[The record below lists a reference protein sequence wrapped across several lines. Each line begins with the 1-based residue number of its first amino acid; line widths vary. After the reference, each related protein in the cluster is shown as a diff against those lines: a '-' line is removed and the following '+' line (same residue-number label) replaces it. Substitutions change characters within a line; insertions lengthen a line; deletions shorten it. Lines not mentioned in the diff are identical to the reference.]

1 MRWKEEGYFSIFLR
15 RAVHLAKKAE
25 TEIKQI
31 QFLPLLPNIMI
42 GHYWNRTILEICDAA
57 MSMERFSLTFS
68 FLG

>member
-1 MRWKEEGYFSIFLR
+1 MERGRILFDILKKSC
-15 RAVHLAKKAE
+15 ASCQKAE

-42 GHYWNRTILEICDAA
+42 ITRTILEIYDAA